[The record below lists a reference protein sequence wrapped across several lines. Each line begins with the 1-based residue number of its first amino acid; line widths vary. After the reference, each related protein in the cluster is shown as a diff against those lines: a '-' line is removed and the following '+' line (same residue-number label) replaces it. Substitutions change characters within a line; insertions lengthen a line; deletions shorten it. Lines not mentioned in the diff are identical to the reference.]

1 MVGLDQGASKK
12 AGHKWLEM
20 ESGLKEEPM
29 ELGRGLDLGD
39 EKRQRSKR

>member
-1 MVGLDQGASKK
+1 MQVRRL
-12 AGHKWLEM
+12 GHKWLEM

-39 EKRQRSKR
+39 EKRKRHKR